1 MRKIVHP
8 SQALALI
15 ALTVLPVSQAD
26 GQDNPD
32 RSSADRRTEYFIG
45 MMRRMDAN
53 RNGYL
58 EQREIS
64 SRARPYVDRVA
75 RSAGLNPS
83 GSLSIRAME
92 EAMRRSSGTRDSG
105 RPPSGS
111 ARTTQPATP
120 SEQPVPGFGQVDNL
134 PPILGFGEDA
144 EIMANVEQADLD
156 RATER
161 MRQYDRNRDG
171 FVDRDEARSGRWRDD
186 PFQFDRNNDN
196 RLSRIELA
204 QRYARRRESET
215 TSSGSRDDD
224 ERRRREEEES
234 RRRREE
240 EQRRRQTYG
249 NRETWG
255 LVESLMRRY
264 DQNRDGRLDQ
274 TEVRNM
280 GPGNEATDSN
290 SDGRVDR
297 VELYRWINDQRAASG
312 PPLPEGLPDWFGPRD
327 VDGDGQVM
335 MSEFSED
342 WSEDT
347 AVEFASYDANNDGI
361 ITVEECLEAARH
373 RAGTFGNTE
382 FQVIPARGTIYSK
395 ILVQDD
401 RPIADLDVQLSIT
414 HTHDDYLDVFL
425 VDPAGERIEL
435 FTGVGGS
442 DDHFEN
448 TILDDEAS
456 VPIVRARPPFSGRY
470 QPEAFVK
477 RQRSLSN
484 YRDSSIEGT
493 WTLMVRAERSDRAGA
508 LHGWALIAPPVEK
521 NDESPEEETRDD
533 RPDDEERRDFGP
545 DYRQESA
552 SRERYGDRDSS
563 QPWRFGDRREEYRR
577 GPPRSFGPRGR
588 N

>member
-1 MRKIVHP
+1 
-8 SQALALI
+8 
-15 ALTVLPVSQAD
+15 
-26 GQDNPD
+26 
-32 RSSADRRTEYFIG
+32 

-58 EQREIS
+58 EQHEIS

-75 RSAGLNPS
+75 RSAGLNTS

-92 EAMRRSSGTRDSG
+92 EAIRRSSGTRDSG
-105 RPPSGS
+105 GSPSGS
-111 ARTTQPATP
+111 VRTAQRTP
-120 SEQPVPGFGQVDNL
+120 SSEQAVPGFGQVENL
-134 PPILGFGEDA
+134 PPVLGFGEDA
-144 EIMANVEQADLD
+144 EMMANVEQADLD
-156 RATER
+156 RAADRLRE
-161 MRQYDRNRDG
+161 YDRNRDG
-171 FVDRDEARSGRWRDD
+171 YVDRDEARRGRWRDD

-196 RLSRIELA
+196 RLSKSELA
-204 QRYARRRESET
+204 QRYSRRRENET
-215 TSSGSRDDD
+215 TSSASRDD

-240 EQRRRQTYG
+240 EEQRRRQTYG
-249 NRETWG
+249 SRETWG

-280 GPGNEATDSN
+280 GSGNEATDSN

-297 VELYRWINDQRAASG
+297 VELYRWITDQRAASS

-327 VDGDGQVM
+327 LDGDRQIM
-335 MSEFSED
+335 MAEFSED

-347 AVEFASYDANNDGI
+347 AVEFASYDTNNDGI
-361 ITVEECLEAARH
+361 ITVEECLEAARQ
-373 RAGTFGNTE
+373 RAGTFSNTE
-382 FQVIPARGTIYSK
+382 FQVIPARSTIYSK

-470 QPEAFVK
+470 QPEALTK
-477 RQRSLSN
+477 RERSLRN
-484 YRDSSIEGT
+484 YRGSSIEGT
-493 WTLMVRAERSDRAGA
+493 WTLVVRAERSDRAGA
-508 LHGWALIAPPVEK
+508 LHGWALIAPPAEED
-521 NDESPEEETRDD
+521 DERAEEETGDR
-533 RPDDEERRDFGP
+533 RPDYEERRDFGP
-545 DYRQESA
+545 DDRQESE
-552 SRERYGDRDSS
+552 SRAPYGDGGSS
-563 QPWRFGDRREEYRR
+563 QPWRFGDRRDGYRR
-577 GPPRSFGPRGR
+577 GSPSGRSFGPRGR
-588 N
+588 D